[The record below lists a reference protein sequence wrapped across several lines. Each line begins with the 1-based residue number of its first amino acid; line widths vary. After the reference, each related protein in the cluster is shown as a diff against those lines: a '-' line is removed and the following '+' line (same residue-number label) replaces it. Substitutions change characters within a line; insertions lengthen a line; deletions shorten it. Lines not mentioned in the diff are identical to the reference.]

1 MSSVASS
8 SVPPLQLLS
17 PRRAHQLH
25 DLICSPRTSAR
36 YTPRTHREQLELHGE
51 QLSDA
56 MSIAAEI
63 AAAVGALSARA
74 ERQRAEFVAVAM
86 AQYDAAAC
94 PICMEALSDPLACPN
109 QHSFCSSC
117 LRRMHQHRKTPFVCP
132 LCRIA
137 LSPDIFS
144 RENGGDIFLRE
155 G

>member
-94 PICMEALSDPLACPN
+94 PIW
-109 QHSFCSSC
+109 
-117 LRRMHQHRKTPFVCP
+117 
-132 LCRIA
+132 
-137 LSPDIFS
+137 
-144 RENGGDIFLRE
+144 
-155 G
+155 